1 MPGFTLHLPGTS
13 RARKRAFD
21 LKVGQ
26 WPADR
31 TWLRWGSKPY
41 FLALDGLTLGVLA
54 ATTSRRRPGLVLA
67 SAAVGM
73 TVLAYNGLYRPRLS
87 RSILDDL
94 PPLVAGGVA
103 TVLTPAAFSRR
114 SLPGELD
121 RGSALALAGVVA
133 GRALA
138 YTTIGRMRCKGRVR
152 HNTIVVGAGHIGI
165 DLARLLREHREYGI
179 DPVGFVDLEPRV
191 DDLRDLPVPLLGSP
205 SDLAELIEDYN
216 VRDVIV
222 SFSSLRESQ
231 LIEVLRTCDRLDVEI
246 FFVPRLFELQHT
258 TRDMDYAWGIPLV
271 RARRAAFRSA
281 AWRLKRVVDV
291 AAAGAGLVGLSPVM
305 AACAAAVRLKDGP
318 GVIFK
323 QERVGMDGKPFTV
336 YKFRSLKPMDES
348 ESQTNWNVSKDDRL
362 GPVGRF
368 LRRTS
373 LDELPQLWNV
383 LKGDMT
389 LVGPRP
395 ERPHFVEV
403 FGQHIPRYVARHRVP
418 AGLTGWAQ
426 VHGLRGDTSIQERAR
441 FDNQYIENWS
451 LWGDIKI
458 LLRTAGQ
465 VLRGAGA

>member
-1 MPGFTLHLPGTS
+1 MPRVAALRRGPPRVRTLN
-13 RARKRAFD
+13 

-26 WPADR
+26 LPADR

-54 ATTSRRRPGLVLA
+54 ATTSRRRPGLVMA
-67 SAAVGM
+67 SAAVG
-73 TVLAYNGLYRPRLS
+73 TSVFAYHGLYRPRLS

-94 PPLVAGGVA
+94 PPLVAGLAA
-103 TVLTPAAFSRR
+103 TLLTPAAFTRR

-138 YTTIGRMRCKGRVR
+138 YTAIGRLRCSGRVR
-152 HNTIVVGAGHIGI
+152 YNAIVVGAGHIGI
-165 DLARLLREHREYGI
+165 DLARLLREHREYGV

-191 DDLRDLPVPLLGSP
+191 DDSRDLPVPLLGSP
-205 SDLAELIEDYN
+205 PDLAELIEDYN

-258 TRDMDYAWGIPLV
+258 SRDMDYAWGIPLV

-281 AWRLKRVVDV
+281 AWRVKRLVDV
-291 AAAGAGLVGLSPVM
+291 SAAGAGLVVLSPIM
-305 AACAAAVRLKDGP
+305 AACAVAVRLEGGP

-336 YKFRSLKPMDES
+336 YKFRSLRPVDET
-348 ESQTNWNVSKDDRL
+348 ESRTNWNVSQDDRL
-362 GPVGRF
+362 GPVGRL
-368 LRRTS
+368 LRKTS
-373 LDELPQLWNV
+373 LDELPQLWNI

-395 ERPHFVEV
+395 ERPHFVKL

-441 FDNQYIENWS
+441 FDNYYIENWS
-451 LWGDIKI
+451 LWGDLKI
-458 LLRTAGQ
+458 IARTIGQ
-465 VLRGAGA
+465 ILRGAGA